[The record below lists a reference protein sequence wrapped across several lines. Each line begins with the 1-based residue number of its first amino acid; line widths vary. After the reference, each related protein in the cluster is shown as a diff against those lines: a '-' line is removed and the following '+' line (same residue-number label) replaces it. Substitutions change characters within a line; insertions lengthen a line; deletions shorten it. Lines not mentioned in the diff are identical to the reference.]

1 MKALIVYWSGT
12 GNTRGMAEA
21 IADGVKA
28 EGWEADVF
36 SVSDFGGGFD
46 GYDKIFLGCPAMGGE
61 ELEESEFL
69 PFYEKSKAALSGRQV
84 GLFGSYGWGD
94 GEWMRNWEAKCRED
108 GANLVQDGVI
118 CNEEP
123 DDEAKEACQE
133 LGRALA
139 Q

>member
-36 SVSDFGGGFD
+36 SVSAFGGGVD

-94 GEWMRNWEAKCRED
+94 GEWMRNWEKDLAGT
-108 GANLVQDGVI
+108 GASLIGGKGFICQESQDGIYAACV
-118 CNEEP
+118 
-123 DDEAKEACQE
+123 DYAKKSIS
-133 LGRALA
+133 
-139 Q
+139 

>member
-69 PFYEKSKAALSGRQV
+69 PFYEKNKAALSGRQV

-94 GEWMRNWEAKCRED
+94 GEWMRNWEKDLAGT
-108 GANLVQDGVI
+108 GASLIGGKGFICQESQDGIYAACV
-118 CNEEP
+118 
-123 DDEAKEACQE
+123 DYAKKSIS
-133 LGRALA
+133 
-139 Q
+139 